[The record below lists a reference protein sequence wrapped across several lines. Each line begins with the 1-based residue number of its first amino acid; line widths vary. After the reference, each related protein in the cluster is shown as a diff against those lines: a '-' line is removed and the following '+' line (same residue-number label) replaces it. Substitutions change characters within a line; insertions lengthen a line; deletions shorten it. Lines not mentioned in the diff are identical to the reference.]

1 MGQCVGGVLLIVTES
16 EFHLIY
22 FDTSSKIQPALV
34 TQGDAPLTVRQE
46 KIHGAL
52 EKAGAD
58 PDFVRFMISREDLD
72 GNCYDRVFGGEESD
86 SDKDMRVMMICRPT
100 HTLSIS
106 LFLSLSFFLS
116 DVYSLS
122 LVLSLFP
129 SVSLF
134 LISLD

>member
-34 TQGDAPLTVRQE
+34 TQGDAPVTVRQE

-58 PDFVRFMISREDLD
+58 PDFVRFMISRDDFE
-72 GNCYDRVFGGEESD
+72 
-86 SDKDMRVMMICRPT
+86 MRSSKAVPNLLMLEKL
-100 HTLSIS
+100 HTN
-106 LFLSLSFFLS
+106 
-116 DVYSLS
+116 D
-122 LVLSLFP
+122 
-129 SVSLF
+129 
-134 LISLD
+134 